1 MALHDTSEKRMRTR
15 IDGVRPVKVFDRVSR
30 DPYPCVVVVNM
41 GWFSKSTGG
50 KATSKDADLLRDALV
65 KLLRYVEGELP
76 RADAQRVQE
85 LIERLDE
92 YPVPTGTSKQAAA
105 VVKALR
111 GTAVGSG
118 SADFADAARALVE
131 AIQRVSIHDSDLTQ
145 AVAKVEKSI
154 PLRVRNG
161 DARLIEVSAQELQQ
175 TARKARFRQAQSNEA
190 VLTLIGALETSL
202 GSALEATASGEAEI
216 EALKRM
222 MDNLEQGPRF
232 EQSKQEV
239 LVALQRVSD
248 GYTIARSRIDHGV
261 ARSRELMH
269 HMNLRSGEQSVR
281 DVKLSLDGLTQVADL
296 SAFQEALPLALVEA
310 RHSGGLLTCMRFN
323 VDKMNEI
330 NEMYHRSSGDDVLR
344 MVAKTI
350 VNQLRNED
358 FVARLD
364 DDNFAALLPNTGNR
378 EATGAAKRLG
388 RKIQKMVF
396 THQSNNFQVSLS
408 IGIATWDGRESAES
422 LYSRSESAL
431 ERAKKNGGAQ
441 YWTAQTLQQA

>member
-1 MALHDTSEKRMRTR
+1 MDIRWQAE
-15 IDGVRPVKVFDRVSR
+15 GFDRVSR
-30 DPYPCVVVVNM
+30 DPYPSGVVVNM

-50 KATSKDADLLRDALV
+50 KATSKDADLLRDGFV
-65 KLLRYVEGELP
+65 KLLRFVEGELP

-85 LIERLDE
+85 LIERLE
-92 YPVPTGTSKQAAA
+92 VYPVPTGTSRQASA

-131 AIQRVSIHDSDLTQ
+131 AIQRVSIHDSELTQ
-145 AVAKVEKSI
+145 AVSKLEKSI

-161 DARLIEVSAQELQQ
+161 DARLIEGSAQELQH

-190 VLTLIGALETSL
+190 VLTLIGALENSL
-202 GSALEATASGEAEI
+202 GSALEATASGVAEI
-216 EALKRM
+216 ETLKKRVE
-222 MDNLEQGPRF
+222 NLEQGPGF
-232 EQSKQEV
+232 EQSKREV
-239 LVALQRVSD
+239 LVALERVSD
-248 GYTIARSRIDHGV
+248 GHTIARSRVDQGV

-269 HMNLRSGEQSVR
+269 HMNRKAGGQSGR
-281 DVKLSLDGLTQVADL
+281 DVKISLDGLTQVSDL
-296 SAFQEALPLALVEA
+296 SAFEEALPLALVEA

-330 NEMYHRSSGDDVLR
+330 NETFHRSSGDDVLR
-344 MVAKTI
+344 TVAATI
-350 VNQLRNED
+350 VKQLRNED
-358 FVARLD
+358 FVARLN

-396 THQSNNFQVSLS
+396 SHQSKNFQVSLS

-422 LYSRSESAL
+422 LFSRSEGAL